1 MTKGTVTGSTL
12 RCYYSYYS
20 ATPAETTAGVGTTA
34 AANWLEEG
42 SAAGFNGKNFVSV
55 SVDGSDFVTI
65 DIPPKP
71 AVGTVTAGYTGTEL
85 ATEMTLQL
93 NAKFGDEK
101 SYKMPA
107 SIADRTIT
115 LELQDSNGNDINKDY
130 GSRDKD
136 PSLTTGAL
144 QPVQII
150 RGGNN
155 YN

>member
-1 MTKGTVTGSTL
+1 MTKGAVTGSTTNGTVAITV
-12 RCYYSYYS
+12 S
-20 ATPAETTAGVGTTA
+20 TAETTAGVGTTA
-34 AANWLEEG
+34 AANWPSEG
-42 SAAGFNGKNFVSV
+42 SASGFSGKDFVSV

-71 AVGTVTAGYTGTEL
+71 VSATNLVAGYTGTEL

-136 PSLTTGAL
+136 PY
-144 QPVQII
+144 P
-150 RGGNN
+150 N
-155 YN
+155 YWFHCNQ